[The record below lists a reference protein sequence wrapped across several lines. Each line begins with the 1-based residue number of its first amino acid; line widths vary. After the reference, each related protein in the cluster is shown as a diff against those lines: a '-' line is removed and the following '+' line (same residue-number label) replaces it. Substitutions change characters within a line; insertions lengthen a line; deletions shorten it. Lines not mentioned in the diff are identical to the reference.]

1 MSLVSDKPKIG
12 ITITFTSDEGCLFN
26 NGLRQNA
33 LFFYKLL
40 LNIGK
45 YDVYFIIDK
54 NSSEG
59 TKYLDKMNYKYIKL
73 ESIIDACFNIVFAF
87 GFFLPTNI
95 CVLLKERGIKQ
106 IFYNCGNFF
115 ISDSES
121 CLFSKEE
128 SFYSMYNRTQFFDE
142 CWNIPQMENTNHF
155 YLKTLLR
162 CDKVIEVPFIWSP
175 ELIDIETNK
184 YVRRSESKSIAIFEP
199 NLSIMK
205 WCFPPL
211 LICENA
217 YRDTTITNKINKVY
231 ITNIINT
238 SNKTFNLNNFNK
250 LVSCLDLKKDSKLSI
265 ENRYISLYF
274 MSKYADIVV
283 SHTWE
288 NYMNNLYL
296 DIAWMGWP
304 IIHNGKFCKE
314 VGYYYEEFNYEMGGN
329 VLKDAILNHDNNAD
343 EYLIRNRKY
352 IQKYLP
358 TNTDLQKKYEDLITA
373 CLVSN

>member
-1 MSLVSDKPKIG
+1 MNSDSVSNIPKIG
-12 ITITFTSDEGCLFN
+12 ITLTFPSGEGCLFN

-45 YDVYFIIDK
+45 YDVYFIVDK

-59 TKYLDKMNYKYIKL
+59 EKYLDKMNYRYIKQ
-73 ESIIDACFNIVFAF
+73 ESIIDSCFNIVITF
-87 GFFLPTNI
+87 GFCLPSNI
-95 CVLLKERGIKQ
+95 CVSLKEKGIKQ

-115 ISDSES
+115 ICDSET
-121 CLFSKEE
+121 CLFAREE
-128 SFYSMYNRTQFFDE
+128 SFYSMYTRFQYFDE
-142 CWNIPQMENTNHF
+142 CWNIPQMENTNHY

-162 CDKVIEVPFIWSP
+162 CNKVIEVPFIWSP
-175 ELIDIETNK
+175 ELIDNETNK
-184 YVRRSESKSIAIFEP
+184 YIKRSECKSIAIFEP

-205 WCFPPL
+205 WCFPPI

-231 ITNIINT
+231 ITNILET
-238 SNKTFNLNNFNK
+238 SNKTFNLQNFNN

-265 ENRYISLYF
+265 EKRYMSLSF
-274 MSKYADIVV
+274 MAKYTDIVV

-288 NYMNNLYL
+288 NHLNNLYF

-314 VGYYYEEFNYEMGGN
+314 VGYYYDEFNYEMGGN

-352 IQKYLP
+352 MQKYLP
-358 TNTDLQKKYEDLITA
+358 SNINLQKKYEDLIID
-373 CLVSN
+373 CLM